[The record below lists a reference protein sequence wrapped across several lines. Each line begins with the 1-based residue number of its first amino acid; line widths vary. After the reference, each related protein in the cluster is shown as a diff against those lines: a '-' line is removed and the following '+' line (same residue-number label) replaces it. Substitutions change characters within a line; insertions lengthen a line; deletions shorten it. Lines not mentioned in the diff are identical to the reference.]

1 MWTGSDALATWGP
14 VLNQRQLPVAHDLIR
29 ENAGKYSRTG
39 RGTRAARRGGC
50 CRPACPGNSGRAA
63 PGAPRGSPV
72 CKKRTSRCTEWR
84 RLFPQRRLCSER
96 AAHGRGRVPRPR
108 WCSAP
113 RGAGAAAQPRGLSL
127 RIRCVFPRGQ
137 LCPAH
142 RESHRVLA
150 RQLAFDRVRSALP
163 QSVAPDHTAYC
174 KLTV

>member
-1 MWTGSDALATWGP
+1 MRTGSDGLTTWGP

-50 CRPACPGNSGRAA
+50 CRPACPGNSGRAV

-96 AAHGRGRVPRPR
+96 AAHGCGRVPGLAGALRPVVPGPLPSPAASR
-108 WCSAP
+108 CRSERVPARAALSGPQGVAP
-113 RGAGAAAQPRGLSL
+113 RA
-127 RIRCVFPRGQ
+127 
-137 LCPAH
+137 
-142 RESHRVLA
+142 
-150 RQLAFDRVRSALP
+150 RSAAGFRQGSECTTP
-163 QSVAPDHTAYC
+163 ERGT
-174 KLTV
+174 